1 MDKRVFHGHQCPQD
15 DNGSIDWSFCAWCE
29 TSYEGRS
36 CSLPRVLEGNAL
48 YGVRSFKA
56 MSPQRR
62 TLLESCAVA
71 AKSGDA
77 HDQYFAVAVGS
88 FDPAAGAQ
96 LRSELPGLEAA
107 DAALA
112 AAVTEFAEV
121 APDAHACKKK
131 GVAFSK
137 KGKSREGSSRR
148 LLGAAELAEQKVLF
162 DEAKQTILSARRL
175 SQK

>member
-1 MDKRVFHGHQCPQD
+1 MYATDTNVLKTTTVPLTGHFVHGVRLVMKKAHATQ
-15 DNGSIDWSFCAWCE
+15 
-29 TSYEGRS
+29 
-36 CSLPRVLEGNAL
+36 RVLEGHAL
-48 YGVRSFKA
+48 YGVRSFKV
-56 MSPQRR
+56 MSPQMR
-62 TLLESCAVA
+62 TVLESCAVA

-77 HDQYFAVAVGS
+77 R

-112 AAVTEFAEV
+112 AAVTELAEV

-148 LLGAAELAEQKVLF
+148 LLGAAELAEQKALF